1 MSAISAVVDLPQR
14 CSRLMP
20 AAAYLTIAYTRPD
33 CRCIGIVR
41 VSLIRV
47 PIIICS
53 LSEDLSPKAA
63 HDIYRTA
70 TTKYSTDSC
79 IAYVFGFVR
88 SASTLYSVRPAAAIN
103 EVLHHNACLYL
114 YLVSAS
120 ILLTASLGEVRGFEG
135 GRAPKARDDSRRRRR
150 HWGRVGEGAVSPSQN
165 IFFRF
170 LVSK

>member
-1 MSAISAVVDLPQR
+1 MSAISAIVDLPQR

-70 TTKYSTDSC
+70 TTKYTTDSC
-79 IAYVFGFVR
+79 IAYMFSG
-88 SASTLYSVRPAAAIN
+88 LCVRPVRCIAY
-103 EVLHHNACLYL
+103 VRQC
-114 YLVSAS
+114 
-120 ILLTASLGEVRGFEG
+120 SLPR
-135 GRAPKARDDSRRRRR
+135 
-150 HWGRVGEGAVSPSQN
+150 
-165 IFFRF
+165 IFFFDFWSLNSDFWCMWGLFLRF
-170 LVSK
+170 SGLFWTQTAVA